1 MVITDETVEER
12 KQRLSD
18 EADRADKLA
27 RVQAEDQAKER
38 IPGDIPDDEDT
49 EDEDVFKEQ
58 QLLKQAQ
65 AKRDAR
71 VVDRLARLK
80 IDRYKLVGEDKLLVK
95 QCIFKSAKSKQPT
108 AAWPAVVPQSMIP
121 TILSLFHGDKS
132 ILRAMRKGVTQA
144 VRQCLPVTSV
154 YSVSVKYHCRR
165 STTYSQRRKRL

>member
-1 MVITDETVEER
+1 M
-12 KQRLSD
+12 
-18 EADRADKLA
+18 
-27 RVQAEDQAKER
+27 QAENQAKER
-38 IPGDIPDDEDT
+38 IPDDEET
-49 EDEDVFKEQ
+49 EDEEEQ

-108 AAWPAVVPQSMIP
+108 VAWPAVVPQSMIP

-132 ILRAMRKGVTQA
+132 MQGNIKHME
-144 VRQCLPVTSV
+144 QCEI
-154 YSVSVKYHCRR
+154 VSCGRV
-165 STTYSQRRKRL
+165 